1 MVINMPVP
9 LPVPLEF
16 LWELLV
22 VEISGLQKQKQEGG
36 PPPNSESDVIYSL
49 TKLTGI
55 SVCLS
60 LSYSLFL
67 SLFCFFQS
75 KFKKI
80 QAFSQQLAS
89 VYSLVPWR
97 FNGRHHLQSTRGS
110 QWPLWAPFLDTPASK
125 NCSCCSGA
133 ATCWTFWTATYTFW
147 LVFQTFLLT
156 FQILSPASLAKYPAS
171 ETL

>member
-1 MVINMPVP
+1 MVSMSTWPFLLFKCFDNLQVLFNLIRKGSLIFRGFEWPKSMVINMPVP

-89 VYSLVPWR
+89 VYGLVPWR
-97 FNGRHHLQSTRGS
+97 FNGRHHLQSTRGVTVTS
-110 QWPLWAPFLDTPASK
+110 VTPLFGR
-125 NCSCCSGA
+125 SC
-133 ATCWTFWTATYTFW
+133 
-147 LVFQTFLLT
+147 FQKL
-156 FQILSPASLAKYPAS
+156 
-171 ETL
+171 